1 MASTVTPSSVTMDE
15 MPFSL
20 EAEQAVIGCAL
31 VYPETITTILAQVKP
46 EYFYMPMHRDIVSEI
61 LRLDMLGNRVDVVVV
76 LDKLK
81 NGYDYDPES
90 TKKYLLDLAQM
101 MPTSANIEGHCRIV
115 REKYYLRTLIA
126 VSRDTIDDATKGEA
140 DPDKILDAAEQRIYD
155 IRKGKT
161 SNKLQHIGDVLSA
174 SVFPMLSNLNSENAD
189 EYKGIPTGFS
199 MLDELT
205 SGLNK
210 SDLILI
216 GARPSMGKSALA
228 LNMARNVAYQSHKKV
243 VFFSLEMSN
252 EQLAGRLLA
261 TEARVESSKLR
272 NGELSSD
279 EWKRLAEAADQL
291 CKIPLYFDDS
301 TALTVPELKSKIKRA
316 GQVDC
321 VFIDYIGLMQ
331 SATKK
336 ENRVQEVSEISRGL
350 KMLAKE
356 LNIPVVCCC
365 QLSRG
370 PEKNGKSTNSRPF
383 LSDLRDSGS
392 LEQDADI
399 VLLIYRQE
407 YYDSRKGG
415 DGAADD
421 NLDMNIAEIN
431 VAKNHHG
438 PTDKVNLHY
447 EKEFTLFATLEYRD
461 ADI

>member
-1 MASTVTPSSVTMDE
+1 MASTVIPSVNMDE

-20 EAEQAVIGCAL
+20 EAEQSVIGCAL
-31 VYPETITTILAQVKP
+31 VYPETITTILSNVLP
-46 EYFYMPMHRDIVSEI
+46 EYFYMPMHRDIMSEI
-61 LRLDMLGNRVDVVVV
+61 LRLDMLGSHVDAVIV

-81 NGYDYDPES
+81 SGYDYDPET
-90 TKKYLLDLAQM
+90 TKKYLIDLAQM
-101 MPTSANIEGHCRIV
+101 MPTSANVEGHCKIV
-115 REKYYLRTLIA
+115 REKFYLRSLIA
-126 VSRDTIDDATKGEA
+126 ISRDTIDDATKGEA

-161 SNKLQHIGDVLSA
+161 NGHLQQVGDVIGNA
-174 SVFPMLSNLNSENAD
+174 VFPMLSNLNSENAD
-189 EYKGIPTGFS
+189 DYKGIPTGFS
-199 MLDELT
+199 ALDELT

-228 LNMARNVAYQSHKKV
+228 LNMARNVAYQSNKKV

-261 TEARVESSKLR
+261 TEARVASNKLR
-272 NGELSSD
+272 NGDLSSD

-291 CKIPLYFDDS
+291 CRIPLYFDDS
-301 TALTVPELKSKIKRA
+301 TALTVPELKSKIKRE
-316 GQVDC
+316 GRVDC

-331 SATKK
+331 SSTKK

-407 YYDSRKGG
+407 YYDSRKNGG
-415 DGAADD
+415 DGASDD

-431 VAKNHHG
+431 VAKNRHG